1 MRVFLIALLIV
12 MLAACASSTQA
23 VRPADVAQA
32 EVGVNLRAPL
42 MFGSSRTAQASF
54 DVTVNNPAKVE
65 VRVRRIRLS
74 SPSMMDYEI
83 LPVVRTFNDVIPP
96 GGSKT
101 FSVLAEAVSS
111 TRGLSPSEPLN
122 IRAEVDFEAGERRYR
137 EIYTIMSATVR

>member
-1 MRVFLIALLIV
+1 MRVFMTALLIA
-12 MLAACASSTQA
+12 MLAACSSSNRA

-32 EVGVNLRAPL
+32 EVGVNLRSPL

-54 DVTVNNPAKVE
+54 DVTVRNPANVE

-74 SPSMMDYEI
+74 SPAMMDYEI

-96 GGSKT
+96 GESKT
-101 FSVLAEAVSS
+101 FSVLAEAVSA

-122 IRAEVDFEAGERRYR
+122 IRAEVDFQAGERRYR